1 MNNKVALVIEGGAM
15 RGAFLKGVLD
25 CFKEN
30 EIKFPYIVGVSAG
43 AITGF
48 EFFSG
53 IEFDVNKLFQEFFTR
68 ISFLFSII
76 FCTSLLICYLYNT
89 IFR

>member
-30 EIKFPYIVGVSAG
+30 GIKFPYIVGVSAG

-53 IEFDVNKLFQEFFTR
+53 IEFDVNKLNEIYCGDKSELWEYIFEKYGIIKEFF
-68 ISFLFSII
+68 
-76 FCTSLLICYLYNT
+76 
-89 IFR
+89 

>member
-43 AITGF
+43 AIIGF

-53 IEFDVNKLFQEFFTR
+53 IEFDVNKLFQEF
-68 ISFLFSII
+68 LKNME
-76 FCTSLLICYLYNT
+76 LLKNSSEPIDLKSKV
-89 IFR
+89 

>member
-53 IEFDVNKLFQEFFTR
+53 IEFDVNKLFQEFLKNMELLKNSSEP
-68 ISFLFSII
+68 IDLKSIVNSI
-76 FCTSLLICYLYNT
+76 FN
-89 IFR
+89 

>member
-30 EIKFPYIVGVSAG
+30 GIKFPYIVGVSAG

-53 IEFDVNKLFQEFFTR
+53 IEFDVNKLFQEF
-68 ISFLFSII
+68 LII
-76 FCTSLLICYLYNT
+76 KEF
-89 IFR
+89 F

>member
-30 EIKFPYIVGVSAG
+30 EAL
-43 AITGF
+43 
-48 EFFSG
+48 
-53 IEFDVNKLFQEFFTR
+53 N
-68 ISFLFSII
+68 FLVE
-76 FCTSLLICYLYNT
+76 
-89 IFR
+89 